1 MATSEAMVEGGEVC
15 STDETALH
23 ALNEDALSSDY
34 FLKN

>member
-1 MATSEAMVEGGEVC
+1 MGTSEAMVQGGEVC
-15 STDETALH
+15 STEKTALH